1 MTYSGKY
8 RDTII
13 DSPLTGEKRNK
24 TIEKLLLLWLR
35 PKIFRK
41 LNKCKKKMAILWKAN
56 KDLTSLL
63 CEWRIRGRVRS
74 GF

>member
-13 DSPLTGEKRNK
+13 DSPLIGEKRNK

-41 LNKCKKKMAILWKAN
+41 LNNYKKKNGDFVK
-56 KDLTSLL
+56 S
-63 CEWRIRGRVRS
+63 
-74 GF
+74 